1 MILSYFSLQNCNMHP
16 ASSESLHYA
25 YILNLNQTTENFTYL
40 FVTSTQHSLLRLRNF
55 SGSWAVSLQILGR
68 GINIQKTACNR
79 LPSKR
84 GTSVKT
90 GRTAPGEGA

>member
-1 MILSYFSLQNCNMHP
+1 MHP
-16 ASSESLHYA
+16 ASSESLLYGH
-25 YILNLNQTTENFTYL
+25 ILNLNQTTENFTYL
-40 FVTSTQHSLLRLRNF
+40 VVTSTQHSLLRLRNF